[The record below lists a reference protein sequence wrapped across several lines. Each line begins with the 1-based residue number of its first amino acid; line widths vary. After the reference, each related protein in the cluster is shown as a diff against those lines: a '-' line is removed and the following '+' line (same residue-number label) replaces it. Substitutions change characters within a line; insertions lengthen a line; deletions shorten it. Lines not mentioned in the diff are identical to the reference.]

1 MIKTMWII
9 MLVLF
14 SPVVIFIM
22 GLVKLVE
29 LMKWDL
35 GLKEEK
41 DE

>member
-1 MIKTMWII
+1 MIKAMWII

-29 LMKWDL
+29 LTKWDL

>member
-1 MIKTMWII
+1 MIKAMWII

>member
-1 MIKTMWII
+1 MIRVIWII

>member
-1 MIKTMWII
+1 MIRVMWII

-14 SPVVIFIM
+14 SQVVIFIM
-22 GLVKLVE
+22 WLVKLVE

>member
-1 MIKTMWII
+1 MIKAMWII

-22 GLVKLVE
+22 GLVKLIE

>member
-1 MIKTMWII
+1 MIRVMWIV

-22 GLVKLVE
+22 GFVKLVE